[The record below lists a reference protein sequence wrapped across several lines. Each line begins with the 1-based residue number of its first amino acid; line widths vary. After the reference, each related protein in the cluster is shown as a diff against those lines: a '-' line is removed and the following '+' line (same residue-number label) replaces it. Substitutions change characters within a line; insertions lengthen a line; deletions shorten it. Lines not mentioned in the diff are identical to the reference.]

1 LGGSTTKKV
10 LIRRF
15 DKDLLV
21 GYVHPQSYLRPNGV
35 ELLTPDGTF
44 AIIPYH
50 EVKAVSFVRD
60 FEALE
65 AFSHLM
71 KLTPLNAEVYSQ
83 ISQVNMALRKPEAA
97 IVARWQAFAVGKTEA
112 TEWALMF
119 AYREAYPD
127 DCAETQPRSLKP
139 NLTCPLVKAHVCLAY
154 DGLMRVLRDAGWSG
168 EIQRYQQKA
177 LDDYGCTPGRSLTS
191 GPPSRHMLIVL

>member
-1 LGGSTTKKV
+1 LGSSTTKKV

-65 AFSHLM
+65 AFSERVVFNTRPKMDGLWVRM
-71 KLTPLNAEVYSQ
+71 KFRDGEIMEGILSNNLLQLDVYGFMVVPPDLTANCQRVFVPRAALGEL
-83 ISQVNMALRKPEAA
+83 QVLGVVGSPLRKPK
-97 IVARWQAFAVGKTEA
+97 KTAPKE
-112 TEWALMF
+112 
-119 AYREAYPD
+119 
-127 DCAETQPRSLKP
+127 Q
-139 NLTCPLVKAHVCLAY
+139 
-154 DGLMRVLRDAGWSG
+154 
-168 EIQRYQQKA
+168 IQLFEK
-177 LDDYGCTPGRSLTS
+177 
-191 GPPSRHMLIVL
+191 